1 MQHLLTILLVFGLV
15 VAADDKPVS
24 RIKVSRTT
32 TYFNGP
38 ITKDGLIDYATAIN
52 RRKKGQSTSASNS
65 NVLFWKAIGSK
76 PSGRSVA
83 IDSRFFKLMGMTQPS
98 QEGKYFHGLAM
109 YMDREGAA
117 KSPGPEKR
125 RLQKQARKQLAL
137 AQSQPWRSHDQA
149 LVVTWLKSNSDA
161 LDLVVLGTARPSY
174 YSPLFVPPRPGTLLA
189 NSLVSVELPG
199 VQALRD
205 CARALLA
212 RAMWHLGER
221 RLQASWADLLAC
233 HRLGRLV
240 GQGPTMLDVL
250 IGHSIEDMA
259 IRGELV
265 FLQDGRVKK
274 KDIAEIRK
282 NLQLLPPMA
291 RCVVAVDL
299 AERSMFLDAVQRLAS
314 GGGAAMENLFGPVG
328 KQLAAATKKSADG
341 VDWETV
347 MSIGNGWYNRVVTAQ
362 REPDRENRQAGLQ
375 KIKREL
381 EKTAEEIRSR
391 SKAGSLPKTKT
402 AISEFAGNL
411 LVTLMFPA
419 SLKVQQAEDRFR
431 QRFENLEIAVALAGY
446 QRDRGKYPV
455 SVDQLV
461 PKYLKHV
468 SRDGFNG
475 RPLTYRKTTSGYV
488 LYSVGPNG
496 KDDQGRAVDSE
507 PGADDISIRVP
518 ITGK

>member
-1 MQHLLTILLVFGLV
+1 MQHLLTTLLVFGLV

-24 RIKVSRTT
+24 RIKVSPTT

-38 ITKDGLIDYATAIN
+38 VTEDGLIDYATAIN
-52 RRKKGQSTSASNS
+52 RRKKTQSASASNS

-76 PSGRSVA
+76 PSGRSAA
-83 IDSRFFKLMGMTQPS
+83 IDPGFFKLLGISPPS
-98 QEGKYFHGLAM
+98 QEGKYFQSLVM

-137 AQSQPWRSHDQA
+137 AQLQPWRNREQP
-149 LVVTWLKSNSDA
+149 LVSAWLKSNSDA

-174 YSPLFVPPRPGTLLA
+174 YSPLFVPQRPGDLIA

-212 RAMWHLGER
+212 RSMWHLGER
-221 RLQASWADLLAC
+221 RLQASRADLLAC

-250 IGHSIEDMA
+250 IGHSIEEMA

-274 KDIAEIRK
+274 EDIAEVRK
-282 NLQLLPPMA
+282 NLELLPPMA

-299 AERSMFLDAVQRLAS
+299 AERSMFLDAVQRLAN
-314 GGGAAMENLFGPVG
+314 GEAAAMENLFGPVG
-328 KQLAAATKKSADG
+328 KQLAEATKKSVDG

-347 MSIGNGWYNRVVTAQ
+347 MSIGNGWYNRAVTAQ
-362 REPDRENRQAGLQ
+362 REPVRKQRQAGLR
-375 KIKREL
+375 KISREL
-381 EKTAEEIRSR
+381 KKMADEIRRR
-391 SKAGSLPKTKT
+391 SKTGPLPKTKK
-402 AISEFAGNL
+402 AVSEFVAHL

-419 SLKVQQAEDRFR
+419 SLKVQEAEDKHR
-431 QRFENLEIAVALAGY
+431 QRFGNLEVAVALAGY
-446 QRDRGKYPV
+446 QRDRGKYPA

-461 PKYLKHV
+461 PKYLEHV
-468 SRDGFNG
+468 RRDSFSG

-496 KDDQGRAVDSE
+496 KDDQGRTADFE

-518 ITGK
+518 VTVK

>member
-1 MQHLLTILLVFGLV
+1 
-15 VAADDKPVS
+15 
-24 RIKVSRTT
+24 
-32 TYFNGP
+32 
-38 ITKDGLIDYATAIN
+38 
-52 RRKKGQSTSASNS
+52 
-65 NVLFWKAIGSK
+65 
-76 PSGRSVA
+76 
-83 IDSRFFKLMGMTQPS
+83 
-98 QEGKYFHGLAM
+98 
-109 YMDREGAA
+109 MDRVVAA

-125 RLQKQARKQLAL
+125 RLRKQARKQLAL
-137 AQSQPWRSHDQA
+137 AQLQPWRSREQP
-149 LVVTWLKSNSDA
+149 LVAAWLKSSGGS
-161 LDLVVLGTARPSY
+161 LDLLVLGTTRPSY
-174 YSPLFVPPRPGTLLA
+174 YSPLFVPKQPGDLIA

-199 VQALRD
+199 VQALRN

-212 RAMWHLGER
+212 RSMWHLGEG

-250 IGHSIEDMA
+250 IGHSIEEMA

-274 KDIAEIRK
+274 KDITSIRK
-282 NLQLLPPMA
+282 NLVLLPPMA
-291 RCVVAVDL
+291 SCVVAVDL

-314 GGGAAMENLFGPVG
+314 GGVAAMGNLFGPAG

-341 VDWETV
+341 VNWETV
-347 MSIGNGWYNRVVTAQ
+347 MSIGNGWYNRAVTAQ
-362 REPDRENRQAGLQ
+362 REPDRRKRQAGLQ
-375 KIKREL
+375 KISREL
-381 EKTAEEIRSR
+381 DEMADAIRRR
-391 SKAGSLPKTKT
+391 SKAGSLPRTKK
-402 AISEFAGNL
+402 AASEFVAQL

-419 SLKVQQAEDRFR
+419 SLKVQEAEDQYR
-431 QRFENLEIAVALAGY
+431 QRFGNFQVAVALAGY

-455 SVDQLV
+455 RVDQLV

-468 SRDGFNG
+468 PRDSFNS

-488 LYSVGPNG
+488 LYSVGLNG
-496 KDDQGRAVDSE
+496 KDDQGRAGDSE